1 MIQESETQRNTR
13 TCAGEEEEG
22 GSRAGWSSDENG
34 ARVHRFKGWKGVD
47 KGMGDRQV
55 RVAEQ
60 IYWIQG
66 GCKSG
71 RISVTKERCAYWRT
85 RESGLKSEGR
95 RERRIEGGGH
105 TMEGHVKHGD
115 RR

>member
-1 MIQESETQRNTR
+1 MAAGQDGRVTR
-13 TCAGEEEEG
+13 TGRGCIDLRG
-22 GSRAGWSSDENG
+22 GRESIRGW
-34 ARVHRFKGWKGVD
+34 
-47 KGMGDRQV
+47 GDRQV

-85 RESGLKSEGR
+85 RESGLKSEGG
-95 RERRIEGGGH
+95 RERRIEGGGRM
-105 TMEGHVKHGD
+105 MEGHVKHGD
-115 RR
+115 RG